1 MQDRAINPFIEDPAG
16 DEDDAAL
23 AAKAAGGDRDALE
36 RLVRR
41 HQAWLYNIAVRMVCD
56 RNDAEDVTQ
65 EVLLKVVTKLSTF
78 EGHSGF
84 RTWLYRIASNHVLNM
99 RRRTMEREGETG
111 FGALGQRIAS
121 LPDHDLPDPKAVDG
135 ETAAIVNE
143 TRIRCTTGM
152 LLCLDRRQ
160 RLAFV
165 LGDSLGVDHAVG
177 AAVMEISPDNF
188 RQLLSRARR
197 DLFEFMQG
205 HCGLVNEAN
214 PCRCAKKT
222 RAMID
227 GGQVDPKN
235 LRFVPGVLNSV
246 ERAAPAAAI
255 ELKLLD
261 ERYAEIFRTHPLND
275 SPDQA
280 TWLRGLLAERQFG
293 TLGPN

>member
-1 MQDRAINPFIEDPAG
+1 MKDRTINPFVEDRAG
-16 DEDDAAL
+16 DEDDAAM

-56 RNDAEDVTQ
+56 RSDAEDVTQ

-78 EGHSGF
+78 QGRSGF

-99 RRRTMEREGETG
+99 RRRPMERDGEAG
-111 FGALGQRIAS
+111 FGALGLRITS
-121 LPDHDLPDPKAVDG
+121 LPDHDLPDPNPIDG
-135 ETAAIVNE
+135 ETAAVVNE

-160 RLAFV
+160 RLAFI
-165 LGDSLGVDHAVG
+165 LSDSLGVDHAVG
-177 AAVMEISPDNF
+177 AAVMEVSPDNF

-222 RAMID
+222 RAMIE
-227 GGQVDPKN
+227 GGQVDPDS
-235 LRFVPGVLNSV
+235 LRFLPGVLNSI
-246 ERAAPAAAI
+246 ERAAPAAAV
-255 ELKLLD
+255 ELKILD
-261 ERYAEIFRTHPLND
+261 ERYTQIFRTHPLTD

-280 TWLRGLLAERQFG
+280 TWLRGLLAERGFV
-293 TLGPN
+293 TLNPK